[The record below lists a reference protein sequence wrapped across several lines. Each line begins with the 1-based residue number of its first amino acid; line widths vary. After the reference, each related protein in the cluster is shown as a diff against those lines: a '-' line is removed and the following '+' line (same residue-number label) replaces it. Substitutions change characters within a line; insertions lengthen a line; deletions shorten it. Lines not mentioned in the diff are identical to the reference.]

1 MAVLE
6 QITDQIS
13 EASGKFFDVATNT
26 NDKAHGKT
34 KEFVTKIKDGDVK
47 LPLADKLSDI
57 ELPLADKLPEID
69 LPEPL
74 EAVDSTFGLIGK
86 GIEANRKL
94 TMKAIDLLRGE
105 DEVIET
111 TAKPKAAPKKPAA
124 KKPAAKKAT
133 TAKKTAA
140 KKPAAKKTSAKKA
153 STKKA

>member
-34 KEFVTKIKDGDVK
+34 KELVTKIKDGDVK
-47 LPLADKLSDI
+47 LPLADKL
-57 ELPLADKLPEID
+57 PEID

-74 EAVDSTFGLIGK
+74 AAVDSTFGFIGK
-86 GIEANRKL
+86 GIEVNRKL

-105 DEVIET
+105 DEVIDT

-124 KKPAAKKAT
+124 KKPAAKK
-133 TAKKTAA
+133 TAA
-140 KKPAAKKTSAKKA
+140 KKPAAKKTAAKKTSTTKA